1 MDFNTSYNKIVTDEN
16 MMEMI
21 QHGDRGYP
29 FKLYYDDLALFDF
42 HCVEWHWHVGF
53 EFVLIETGTVTFG
66 IGEKQVTLEKGHGVF
81 INSKILHRYYSD
93 GHAVVPNCVVDPYFL
108 AAPESLI
115 YKKYVQPIQKSALN
129 GLIFSPDI
137 AWQAEAIS
145 VMRDI
150 VAAQDSEKDVELVT
164 SFLMQRLW
172 HLIYLNTE
180 ERYLTQKDENPASEQ
195 ARLQMMMQYIHEN
208 YDRKLCLENI
218 ADQAMISKSTALNLF
233 RSYLDDTP
241 VHYLLRYRLQEAAK
255 LLITTEKKITVIAQS
270 SGFENVEYF
279 CKSFKKHYQMTPT
292 EYRRKKQLSVSRLTA
307 SKMQLSVLQ

>member
-1 MDFNTSYNKIVTDEN
+1 M
-16 MMEMI
+16 
-21 QHGDRGYP
+21 
-29 FKLYYDDLALFDF
+29 
-42 HCVEWHWHVGF
+42 
-53 EFVLIETGTVTFG
+53 
-66 IGEKQVTLEKGHGVF
+66 
-81 INSKILHRYYSD
+81 
-93 GHAVVPNCVVDPYFL
+93 
-108 AAPESLI
+108 
-115 YKKYVQPIQKSALN
+115 
-129 GLIFSPDI
+129 
-137 AWQAEAIS
+137 
-145 VMRDI
+145 
-150 VAAQDSEKDVELVT
+150 T

-180 ERYLTQKDENPASEQ
+180 EKYLTQKDENPASEQ

-208 YDRKLCLENI
+208 YDRKLLLENI

-241 VHYLLRYRLQEAAK
+241 IHYLLRYRLQEAAK

-279 CKSFKKHYQMTPT
+279 CKLFKKHYQMTPT